1 MHAAVRADHIAH
13 LPDLEAVRRIL
24 EWLLHLPAREPAE
37 VSTVRVRRAVG
48 MRLSELSKL
57 VGVAA
62 DLGLVAAQDFDRL
75 FFRAGDGRLRG
86 RRWIARSGKTRQLS
100 QRRVNSSTRTSFQL
114 DGRRLSRCF
123 TNRWLA
129 RTLLGSPP
137 PPVRY

>member
-37 VSTVRVRRAVG
+37 VTTVRVRGAVG
-48 MRLSELSKL
+48 VRLSEFSEL

-75 FFRAGDGRLRG
+75 FLGTGDGGLRDAMDG
-86 RRWIARSGKTRQLS
+86 GK
-100 QRRVNSSTRTSFQL
+100 
-114 DGRRLSRCF
+114 
-123 TNRWLA
+123 
-129 RTLLGSPP
+129 
-137 PPVRY
+137 